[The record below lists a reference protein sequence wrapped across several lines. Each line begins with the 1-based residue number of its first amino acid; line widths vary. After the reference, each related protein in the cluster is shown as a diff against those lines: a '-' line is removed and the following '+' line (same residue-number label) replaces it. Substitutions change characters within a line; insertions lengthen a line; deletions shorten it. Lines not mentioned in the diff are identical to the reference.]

1 MQLSQELPDYTY
13 ALRGADGASARV
25 NERVLVRSFIIAPEA
40 LIEDWPVASAT
51 LLEPAHWQ
59 PVLDLAPELV
69 LLGTGDRQVFPPAAA
84 LAACLSRGI
93 GVEVMSNDAAAR
105 TYSVLAS
112 EGRRVAVALILRG

>member
-1 MQLSQELPDYTY
+1 MQLNHELPDYTY
-13 ALRGADGASARV
+13 ALRGADGTSARV
-25 NERVLVRSFIIAPEA
+25 NERVLVRSFIVTPEA
-40 LIEDWPVASAT
+40 LIEDWPVASSA

-59 PVLDLAPELV
+59 PVLDLGPELV

>member
-25 NERVLVRSFIIAPEA
+25 NERVLVRSFIVAPEA

-51 LLEPAHWQ
+51 QLEPAHWQ

>member
-1 MQLSQELPDYTY
+1 MQLSHELPDYTY
-13 ALRGADGASARV
+13 ALRGADGTSARV
-25 NERVLVRSFIIAPEA
+25 NERVLVRSFIVAPEA
-40 LIEDWPVASAT
+40 LIEDWPVASSA

-59 PVLDLAPELV
+59 PVLDLGPELV

>member
-25 NERVLVRSFIIAPEA
+25 NERVIARSLIVAPEA
-40 LIEDWPVASAT
+40 LIEDWPVTSAAM
-51 LLEPAHWQ
+51 LEPAHWQ
-59 PVLDLAPELV
+59 PVLELNPELV

-84 LAACLSRGI
+84 LAACLGRGI

-105 TYSVLAS
+105 TYAVLAG
-112 EGRRVAVALILRG
+112 EGRRVAVASILG